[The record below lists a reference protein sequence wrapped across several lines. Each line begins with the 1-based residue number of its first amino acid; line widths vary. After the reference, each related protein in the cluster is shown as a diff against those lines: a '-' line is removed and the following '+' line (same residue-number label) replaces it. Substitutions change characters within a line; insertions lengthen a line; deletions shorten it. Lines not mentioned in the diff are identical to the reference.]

1 MNRPAAAM
9 QIIGRRYDTSEPVA
23 VEVRD
28 GVIAAIGA
36 APPDS
41 VGASG
46 GENLPWIAPGFV
58 DLQVNGYGGDDFT
71 SGALTASQ
79 VAAIGKRLDAGGV
92 TAYCPTVT
100 THSFEVQAHAM
111 RTIAAACRSMPE
123 VACRVA
129 GIHLEG
135 PYISP
140 EDGPRGAHPRAHCRP
155 PDWDEFRR
163 LQDAAEGA
171 IRIVT
176 LAPECDGACDFIARV
191 ADSGVL
197 VAIGHTRANSLQI
210 AAAVDAGARMST
222 HLGNGAH
229 PLIRRHPN
237 YIWDQLADD
246 RLIASLIADGHH
258 LPAAVVKSMVRA
270 KTPSRCVLV
279 SDVTSLAGMPPG
291 RYETGLGAIEVLDDG
306 KLVVAGQRDILAGAS
321 LPISYCVANVMR
333 FAGVRLKTAVE
344 MASTRPAQLIG
355 RPPGKLEVGAAA
367 NLVLFDIPDES
378 SREPLDV
385 RTTVN
390 SGRVVLGAV

>member
-1 MNRPAAAM
+1 M
-9 QIIGRRYDTSEPVA
+9 QIIGRRFDTSQPVA

-28 GVIAAIGA
+28 GVIAEIRP
-36 APPDS
+36 APPDA
-41 VGASG
+41 VGTGAG
-46 GENLPWIAPGFV
+46 DNLPWIAPGFV

-71 SGALTASQ
+71 SGTLTVDQ

-92 TAYCPTVT
+92 TSYCPTVT
-100 THSFEVQAHAM
+100 THSLEVHQHAM
-111 RTIAAACRSMPE
+111 RTIAEACRAMPE

-140 EDGPRGAHPRAHCRP
+140 DDGPRGAHPQAHCRP

-176 LAPECDGACDFIARV
+176 LSPEYDDACDFIARV
-191 ADSGVL
+191 CESGVQ
-197 VAIGHTRANSLQI
+197 VAIGHTRADSRQI

-246 RLIASLIADGHH
+246 RLFASLIADGHH

-291 RYETGLGAIEVLDDG
+291 RYETGLGAIEVLDDL

-355 RPPGKLEVGAAA
+355 QEPGKLEVGTAA
-367 NLVLFDIPDES
+367 NLVLFDIPDEEG
-378 SREPLDV
+378 RDPLNV
-385 RTTVN
+385 RATVN
-390 SGRVVLGAV
+390 SGQIVHGEV